1 MTNKKSGPEET
12 AHWELKD
19 LPVAPDGAT
28 PTAADLEKIIRKNY
42 REPIA
47 DDDPVCAEIDGL
59 THRVCDIG
67 SRGLGLIL
75 SSPGAFQAGSSC
87 SITLH
92 IGNNTITLRG
102 KTTHISPIETSGE
115 YHCGIEFI
123 NLGQNEEQTLQ
134 HFLTA
139 HHIRLFGKTSDA
151 ADRGRD

>member
-1 MTNKKSGPEET
+1 MTKKESGPEET

-19 LPVAPDGAT
+19 LPVAPAGAS
-28 PTAADLEKIIRKNY
+28 PADADLEKIIRKNY

-75 SSPGAFQAGSSC
+75 SSPGAFQAGSPC

-102 KTTHISPIETSGE
+102 KISHISPIETTGE
-115 YHCGIEFI
+115 YHCGIEFV

-139 HHIRLFGKTSDA
+139 HHTRLFGKTSGA
-151 ADRGRD
+151 ADLGRD

>member
-1 MTNKKSGPEET
+1 MQKKESGPEET

-19 LPVAPDGAT
+19 LPVAPAGVNAAD
-28 PTAADLEKIIRKNY
+28 ADLEKIIRKTY

-47 DDDPVCAEIDGL
+47 DDDRVCAEIDGL

-87 SITLH
+87 SIALH

-102 KTTHISPIETSGE
+102 KISHISAIETSGE

-123 NLGQNEEQTLQ
+123 SLGRDEEQTLQ

-139 HHIRLFGKTSDA
+139 HHARLFGKASGA
-151 ADRGRD
+151 ADLGRD